1 MNKNVKQVIG
11 FILVCFGVA
20 LITHYALNYFQTS
33 SNKVIQ
39 DKEELQRLENL
50 RKEHIYELGYVT
62 GALNMVEAYDPK
74 KDTKLIKNDFYKRK
88 KIDSI
93 NYRNKYIKE

>member
-1 MNKNVKQVIG
+1 MNKNVIDIIR
-11 FILVCFGVA
+11 FIITIFGVII
-20 LITHYALNYFQTS
+20 LTNIIIDHFQTS
-33 SNKVIQ
+33 NNKVTQ

-50 RKEHIYELGYVT
+50 RKEHIYELGYIE
-62 GALNMVEAYDPK
+62 GSLNMVEAYDPK